1 MPNDQF
7 ARLLRFAKRT
17 GDRLIVTDEKG
28 GDPMVI
34 MPLEQY
40 ESLITG
46 LLGPDEDDD
55 YELPMH
61 GKDEE
66 ELEEVEI
73 DPEFLNPPLEIV
85 EDRPRPAVVAP
96 QMVPRQ
102 PVTPAKEQGGE
113 ERFYLEPL

>member
-34 MPLEQY
+34 MPLSQY

-46 LLGPDEDDD
+46 LLGPDEDYD
-55 YELPMH
+55 EMPVH
-61 GKDEE
+61 SDEE
-66 ELEEVEI
+66 EIGEVEI
-73 DPEFLNPPLEIV
+73 DPEFINPPLEVV
-85 EDRPRPAVVAP
+85 ESRAEEPVKPMMAVP
-96 QMVPRQ
+96 QKPQ
-102 PVTPAKEQGGE
+102 QKPSELSGE
-113 ERFYLEPL
+113 EQFYLEPL

>member
-17 GDRLIVTDEKG
+17 GDRLIVTDDKG

-46 LLGPDEDDD
+46 LLGPDEDYD
-55 YELPMH
+55 ELPVH
-61 GKDEE
+61 GKEDEE
-66 ELEEVEI
+66 ELAEVEI

-85 EDRPRPAVVAP
+85 EDRPRTPAP
-96 QMVPRQ
+96 QQATPPRQ
-102 PVTPAKEQGGE
+102 PVPQAPESGGE